1 MTALNL
7 CRTLCLASVLAS
19 AVTNIAAAGDGPFQR
34 PIYAPG
40 PAQNWTGIYL
50 GLGGGTGWG
59 NNAYTWNQDA
69 TLAAVAAQMP
79 NPGTLPQ
86 LGPTQGS
93 LPISGGL
100 FGGQIGGNWQVERAV
115 FGIQADAHWADI
127 EGHGSCF
134 DAGAVATAGL
144 SFACNDKV
152 SSFGTVTGRVGA
164 AVDHALIYA
173 KGGWAWEFGQ
183 HTLSPTAPFNV
194 GGGNNNNNNNNNNNS
209 AESITANSSSQ
220 FRNGWTFGAGVEYA
234 VTQNWSAFVEYSYVD
249 LGTNSANS
257 THLLSQPNNVPAS
270 FVIPIVASSTERF
283 NIVKAGLNYRFNWW
297 GGL

>member
-1 MTALNL
+1 MSLNRKL
-7 CRTLCLASVLAS
+7 FLASIFAA
-19 AVTNIAAAGDGPFQR
+19 AVTSVAGAADLPFKM
-34 PIYAPG
+34 PIVTPT
-40 PAQNWTGIYL
+40 PAFSWTGVYL
-50 GLGGGTGWG
+50 GIGGGTGWG

-69 TLAAVAAQMP
+69 TLGAVASQMQ
-79 NPGTLPQ
+79 NPGTVPP
-86 LGPTQGS
+86 LGSTQGS

-127 EGHGSCF
+127 NGHGSCF

-183 HTLSPTAPFNV
+183 HSLNPTAPFNV
-194 GGGNNNNNNNNNNNS
+194 MGGNN
-209 AESITANSSSQ
+209 APASITSDSLSQ
-220 FRNGWTFGAGVEYA
+220 FRTGWTFGAGVEYA
-234 VTQNWSAFVEYSYVD
+234 FAQNWSAFVEYNYLD
-249 LGTNSANS
+249 FGTKGANT
-257 THLLSQPNNVPAS
+257 THLFSQPNNVPAS
-270 FVIPIVASSTERF
+270 FVIPIQATSTERF
-283 NIVKAGLNYRFNWW
+283 NIIKAGLNYRFNWW
-297 GGL
+297 GGP